1 MYQFYEANEIASDVY
16 SQPMEALER
25 GRKNWSSMTAGLSPE
40 ELADFEK
47 AKNDLEMY
55 ERVHDIFEYST
66 ELNECIQNLELRI
79 TANNP
84 VVPMNI
90 YRAGSNT
97 DPAKLV
103 AEMEVYLKAYYD
115 IIDQCKEFPDWQK
128 KLRKELGSQV
138 SYLAKQIDEDSHAEI
153 VRVSEVYK
161 RFDEEKQLF
170 FK

>member
-1 MYQFYEANEIASDVY
+1 M
-16 SQPMEALER
+16 
-25 GRKNWSSMTAGLSPE
+25 
-40 ELADFEK
+40 
-47 AKNDLEMY
+47 
-55 ERVHDIFEYST
+55 
-66 ELNECIQNLELRI
+66 ELRI

-84 VVPMNI
+84 VVPMNV
-90 YRAGSNT
+90 YRHGANCE
-97 DPAKLV
+97 PAKLV

-115 IIDQCKEFPDWQK
+115 LLDQCKEYPDWQK

-153 VRVSEVYK
+153 VKVSEVYK